1 MADRY
6 PTRYIFLIDLYLYYS
21 ILYVHSTC
29 NLCYIKIYLFII
41 KNTGI
46 PASRCINNESR
57 DIFMIEKAVLSDEQK
72 ELLNS
77 KAKGFFIQRSYVYEI
92 HDAQGNVIE
101 GSPSEAE
108 WKEQI
113 IEEIEDFKKNHKC
126 EFINYIFHD
135 KDYKD
140 DEVQSGLNLHVH
152 IIIKMK
158 NSTRMQAM
166 INKFKVSRIE
176 NISKVKSYSRVF
188 RYSLH
193 ITDAAINKKKVIY
206 PISEMNFWHEDD
218 TKTVEDMLISK
229 KSKEEEEEI
238 EDEIEQRAYH
248 LHKEIR
254 HNGKTKKQAEK
265 ELYEIVDEEDGQ
277 LAEKAYQQH
286 RHGYVTDENEYLT
299 MKADIMKVK
308 GRDLRNVYIEGRGG
322 LGKTKLGRA
331 IALLNDDTGRGY
343 HGVSLSSEDK
353 TFDMVSKYKGESVS
367 VLDEVTSDFFNLREF
382 LNIFD
387 PYNYSPVSS
396 RNIDKDWIA
405 NMSIFT
411 NSETLT
417 GFKESLMMF
426 SKGGSRYQDESRS
439 GQLKNDSETKDV
451 YYQISRRFRNYIKME
466 REIDSDKT
474 RIRVFSFDDDLK
486 GFVYAGYT
494 DAHFKFAHNEFDLK
508 VVAKNVMQLMDSKS
522 VFSSEFENKVLK
534 EEGLEQ
540 DENNT
545 FTMSNLV
552 AWESR

>member
-1 MADRY
+1 
-6 PTRYIFLIDLYLYYS
+6 
-21 ILYVHSTC
+21 
-29 NLCYIKIYLFII
+29 
-41 KNTGI
+41 
-46 PASRCINNESR
+46 
-57 DIFMIEKAVLSDEQK
+57 
-72 ELLNS
+72 
-77 KAKGFFIQRSYVYEI
+77 
-92 HDAQGNVIE
+92 
-101 GSPSEAE
+101 
-108 WKEQI
+108 
-113 IEEIEDFKKNHKC
+113 KC
-126 EFINYIFHD
+126 EFVNFIFHD

-140 DEVQSGLNLHVH
+140 DEIKGGANLHVH
-152 IIIKMK
+152 IIVKMK

-176 NISKVKSYSRVF
+176 NISKVKSYSSVF

-193 ITDAAINKKKVIY
+193 ITNEAINEKKVIY

-218 TKTVEDMLISK
+218 SKTVEDMLISK

-238 EDEIEQRAYH
+238 EDEIEQMAYH

-254 HNGKTKKQAEK
+254 HYGKTKKQAEK
-265 ELYEIVDEEDGQ
+265 ELYEIVDEDDGQ

-299 MKADIMKVK
+299 MKADIMKEK

-396 RNIDKDWIA
+396 RNVDKDWIA

-411 NSETLT
+411 NSETLID
-417 GFKESLMMF
+417 FKESLMMF
-426 SKGGSRYQDESRS
+426 SKGGSRYQDEN
-439 GQLKNDSETKDV
+439 GQLKNDSKTKDV
-451 YYQISRRFRNYIKME
+451 YYQASRRFRNYIKME
-466 REIDSDKT
+466 R
-474 RIRVFSFDDDLK
+474 
-486 GFVYAGYT
+486 
-494 DAHFKFAHNEFDLK
+494 
-508 VVAKNVMQLMDSKS
+508 Q
-522 VFSSEFENKVLK
+522 
-534 EEGLEQ
+534 
-540 DENNT
+540 
-545 FTMSNLV
+545 
-552 AWESR
+552 

>member
-1 MADRY
+1 M
-6 PTRYIFLIDLYLYYS
+6 IDK
-21 ILYVHSTC
+21 T
-29 NLCYIKIYLFII
+29 
-41 KNTGI
+41 
-46 PASRCINNESR
+46 
-57 DIFMIEKAVLSDEQK
+57 VLSDEQK
-72 ELLNS
+72 KLLDS

-92 HDAQGNVIE
+92 SDAEGNIIE
-101 GSPSEAE
+101 DSPSEEE

-113 IEEIEDFKKNHKC
+113 TEEIEDFKEKHKC
-126 EFINYIFHD
+126 EFINFIFHD
-135 KDYKD
+135 KDYKND
-140 DEVQSGLNLHVH
+140 GIKGGLSLHVH
-152 IIIKMK
+152 IIVKLK
-158 NSTRMQAM
+158 DSTRMQT
-166 INKFKVSRIE
+166 ILNKFKVSRLE
-176 NISKVKSYSRVF
+176 NISKVKSYSSVF
-188 RYSLH
+188 RYSMH
-193 ITDAAINKKKVIY
+193 ITDSAINEKKVIY
-206 PISEMNFWHEDD
+206 PISAMNFWHEDD

-238 EDEIEQRAYH
+238 EDEIEHRAYH

-254 HNGKTKKQAEK
+254 HSGKTKKQAEK
-265 ELYEIVDEEDGQ
+265 ELYEIVDEDDGQ

-299 MKADIMKVK
+299 MKADIMKEK

-331 IALLNDDTGRGY
+331 IALLNDNTGRGY

-396 RNIDKDWIA
+396 RNVDKDWIA

-411 NSETLT
+411 NSETLI
-417 GFKESLMMF
+417 GFKESLMMY
-426 SKGGSRYQDESRS
+426 SKGGSKYQDGS

-451 YYQISRRFRNYIKME
+451 YYQVSRRFRNYIKME
-466 REIDSDKT
+466 RQVDSDKT

-494 DAHFKFAHNEFDLK
+494 EAHFKFARNEFDLN
-508 VVAKNVMQLMDSKS
+508 VVAKNVMQLMNSNS
-522 VFSSEFENKVLK
+522 VFSADFENKVLK
-534 EEGLEQ
+534 EDGLEQ
-540 DENNT
+540 DENKT
-545 FTMSNLV
+545 FTMGNLV
-552 AWESR
+552 AWENK